1 MKNPILLKKNTIT
14 GRLSASGSNPPDMG
28 ARSFTLLLFICGFS
42 LSLSA
47 HNIIRGKVV
56 DAATQ
61 LPLEGATIQAEGT
74 PYGTA
79 TNRLGQFTLY
89 TDTAITSIL
98 ATYIGYETQ
107 RIGIRNPEEYLT
119 IELKPGAIDIEQV
132 VVSGTETRSQN
143 SISKVDVSL
152 RAVNSSQDVLR
163 LAPGLFTAQHA
174 GGGKAEQIFLRG
186 FDIDHGTD
194 INLSVDGLPVNMV
207 SHAHGQG
214 YADLHFLIPELIQ
227 AVDFGKG
234 PYYTAQGN
242 FTTAG
247 YVQLQTFNAL
257 ERNLAKVEV
266 GQFNTLRSLA
276 MVDVLGAQ
284 AKARGKNAYLA
295 GEYLLTDGPFD
306 SPQHFNRLNL
316 FGKYTN
322 MLDDGS
328 LFTLQASAFQSKWDA
343 SGQVPERAIEQ
354 GLIGRFGAID
364 DTEGGQT
371 SRKNLSAHLVKNL
384 NERAYVENL
393 FYYSQY
399 DFELYSNFTFF
410 LNDPVNGDQ
419 IRQKESRNI
428 YGYRGVYHLSS
439 ELADNPLATAIGL
452 GFRYDDINGNELS
465 RTRNRRENLLP
476 VALGNIDELNAYA
489 FIDESLRLGRLSIN
503 AGARLD
509 FLKFDYV
516 DQLNPEYRTLSE
528 QKTAVSPKLNFLY
541 ELTPN
546 LQLYLKS
553 GMGFHSNDTRVV
565 VAQKGEDI
573 LPPAYGADLGA
584 IWKPAPRLVLNTA
597 LWYLFLEQEFV
608 YVGDEGVVEP
618 SGRTRRMG
626 VDVSVRYQLADW
638 LFADADINYTYARSA
653 DDPEGAN
660 YIPLA
665 PDLTST
671 GGLTFQH
678 PGGLNGSLR
687 YRHLDSRPA
696 NEDGS
701 VMARGY
707 TVVDAVLNY
716 THRNFEIGLT
726 LENALNTD
734 WNEAQFD
741 TESRLSDE
749 AEPVSELHFT
759 PGMPRFLRVR
769 MGYFF

>member
-1 MKNPILLKKNTIT
+1 MRKALPLLTLFLT
-14 GRLSASGSNPPDMG
+14 GFCLQV
-28 ARSFTLLLFICGFS
+28 
-42 LSLSA
+42 SA
-47 HNIIRGKVV
+47 HNIIRGKVL

-61 LPLEGATIQAEGT
+61 LPLEGASVQAEGL

-89 TDTAITSIL
+89 TDTAVAAVL
-98 ATYIGYETQ
+98 VTYIGYETQ
-107 RIGIRNPEEYLT
+107 RIEVRSPEEVLSV
-119 IELKPGAIDIEQV
+119 ELEPAAIDMEQV
-132 VVSGTETRSQN
+132 VVSGSEARSLN

-163 LAPGLFTAQHA
+163 LVPGLFTAQHA
-174 GGGKAEQIFLRG
+174 GGGKAEQMFLRG

-194 INLSVDGLPVNMV
+194 IRISVDGLPVNMV

-227 AVDFGKG
+227 DVDFGKG
-234 PYYTAQGN
+234 PYYTSQGDFN
-242 FTTAG
+242 TSG
-247 YVQLQTFNAL
+247 YVQFHTYNAL

-276 MVDVLGAQ
+276 MVDVLGEQ
-284 AKARGKNAYLA
+284 AKARGRNAYIA
-295 GEYLLTDGPFD
+295 GEYLLTDGPFE

-316 FGKYTN
+316 FGKYTDI
-322 MLDDGS
+322 LDDGS
-328 LFTLQASAFQSKWDA
+328 LFILEASAFQSKWDA
-343 SGQVPERAIEQ
+343 SGQVPERAIET

-364 DTEGGQT
+364 DTEGGYT
-371 SRKNLSAHLVKNL
+371 SRKNLSAHLVKNI
-384 NERAYVENL
+384 NEHTYVENQ
-393 FYYSQY
+393 FYYSRY

-419 IRQKESRNI
+419 IRQKEGRNI
-428 YGYRGVYHLSS
+428 YGYSGAYHHNT
-439 ELADNPLATAIGL
+439 ELAGSPLASVIGA
-452 GFRYDDINGNELS
+452 GFRYDDINDNELS
-465 RTRNRRENLLP
+465 RTLNRRETTQP
-476 VALGNIDELNAYA
+476 IALGNIDELNAYA
-489 FIDESLRLGRLSIN
+489 YIDESLRLGRFSIN

-509 FLKFDYV
+509 FLKFDYDDKLSV
-516 DQLNPEYRTLSE
+516 EYRTLS
-528 QKTAVSPKLNFLY
+528 QQRTAVSPKLNFLY
-541 ELTPN
+541 DLNPN
-546 LQLYLKS
+546 WQLYLKS
-553 GMGFHSNDTRVV
+553 GMGFHSNDARVV
-565 VAQKGEDI
+565 VAQKGEEI
-573 LPPAYGADLGA
+573 LPKAYGADLGTL
-584 IWKPAPRLVLNTA
+584 WKPAPRLIVNTA

-608 YVGDEGVVEP
+608 YVGDEGIVEP

-626 VDVSVRYQLADW
+626 VDATLRYQLTGW
-638 LFADADINYTYARSA
+638 LFADVDANYTYARSA
-653 DDPEGAN
+653 DDPEGEN

-665 PDLTST
+665 PDFTST

-678 PGGLNGSLR
+678 PSGINGSIR

-726 LENALNTD
+726 LENVLDTE

-741 TESRLSDE
+741 TESRLFNE

-759 PGMPRFLRVR
+759 PGMPRYLRGRVS
-769 MGYFF
+769 YFF

>member
-1 MKNPILLKKNTIT
+1 MSTRICILFFLFL
-14 GRLSASGSNPPDMG
+14 GFGS
-28 ARSFTLLLFICGFS
+28 C
-42 LSLSA
+42 LSA
-47 HNIIRGKVV
+47 HNIIRGKVL
-56 DAATQ
+56 DATTQ
-61 LPLEGATIQAEGT
+61 LPLEGASIQVEGLS
-74 PYGTA
+74 YGVA

-89 TDTAITSIL
+89 TDTSITAILVS
-98 ATYIGYETQ
+98 YIGYETQ
-107 RIGIRNPEEYLT
+107 RIEIRSPEEVLS
-119 IELKPGAIDIEQV
+119 IGLEPAAIDMDQV
-132 VVSGTETRSQN
+132 VVSGADTKSLNTL
-143 SISKVDVSL
+143 SKVDVGL

-163 LAPGLFTAQHA
+163 LVPGLFTAQHA
-174 GGGKAEQIFLRG
+174 GGGKAEQMFLRG

-194 INLSVDGLPVNMV
+194 INVSVDGIPVNMV

-234 PYYTAQGN
+234 PYYTTQGN

-247 YVQLQTFNAL
+247 YVQFHTFNAL
-257 ERNLAKVEV
+257 EHNLVKMEV
-266 GQFNTLRSLA
+266 GQFNTLRTLA
-276 MVDVLGAQ
+276 MVDVLGTQAQ
-284 AKARGKNAYLA
+284 ARGQNAYMA
-295 GEYLLTDGPFD
+295 AEYLITDGPFD
-306 SPQHFNRLNL
+306 SPQHFNRMNL

-328 LFTLQASAFQSKWDA
+328 LFTLEASAFQSKWDA
-343 SGQVPERAIEQ
+343 SGQIPERAVEQ

-364 DTEGGQT
+364 DAEGGQT

-384 NERAYVENL
+384 NERTYVENQ

-399 DFELYSNFTFF
+399 DFELYSNFTLF
-410 LNDPVNGDQ
+410 LNDPINGDQ
-419 IRQKESRNI
+419 IRQKESRNLF
-428 YGYRGVYHLSS
+428 GYQGAYHLSS
-439 ELADNPLATAIGL
+439 ELANNPLASTIGI
-452 GFRYDDINGNELS
+452 GFRYDDVNGNELTH
-465 RTRNRRENLLP
+465 TRNRRENLMP
-476 VALGNIDELNAYA
+476 IALGNIDELNAFA

-516 DQLNPEYRTLSE
+516 DQLNPEYQTLSQ
-528 QKTAVSPKLNFLY
+528 QKTALSPKLNFLY
-541 ELTPN
+541 ELTSN
-546 LQLYLKS
+546 WQLYFKS

-565 VAQKGEDI
+565 VAQKGAEI
-573 LPPAYGADLGA
+573 LPAAYGADLGTL
-584 IWKPAPRLVLNTA
+584 WKPAPRLVLNTA

-608 YVGDEGVVEP
+608 YVGDEGIVEP

-626 VDVSVRYQLADW
+626 ADLSIRYQLTDW
-638 LFADADINYTYARSA
+638 LFADADVNYTYARSA
-653 DDPEGAN
+653 DDPEGEN
-660 YIPLA
+660 FIPLA

-678 PGGLNGSLR
+678 PSGLNGSLR

-716 THRNFEIGLT
+716 THRRFEVGLT
-726 LENALNTD
+726 LENVLNTD

-741 TESRLSDE
+741 TESRLFGE
-749 AEPVSELHFT
+749 VEPVSELHFT
-759 PGMPRFLRVR
+759 PGMPRYLRARV
-769 MGYFF
+769 GYFF